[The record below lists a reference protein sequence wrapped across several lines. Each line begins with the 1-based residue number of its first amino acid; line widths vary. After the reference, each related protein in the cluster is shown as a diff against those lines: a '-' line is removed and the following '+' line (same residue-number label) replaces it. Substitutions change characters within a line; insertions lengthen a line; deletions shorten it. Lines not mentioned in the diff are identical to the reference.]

1 MGLEMMTMEQLDLM
15 IGLVEERM
23 GLHQRVLDGLFQLK
37 EAHTQKKTII
47 PNRAQEQNQNP
58 EGYKYYASRDRIH
71 KSIIALGVSSTVGE
85 IKADL
90 ETRFRIK
97 AKTSDIQALLKNNPG
112 MIESV
117 ADDRWLAIRRPDD
130 E

>member
-1 MGLEMMTMEQLDLM
+1 MSLAMMTRDQLDLL
-15 IGLVEERM
+15 IALIEEQLAKLERI
-23 GLHQRVLDGLFQLK
+23 HDGLLK
-37 EAHTQKKTII
+37 AKQIHTQKKAIVPKRT
-47 PNRAQEQNQNP
+47 QKQNQNP
-58 EGYKYYASRDRIH
+58 KEYKYYASRDRIH
-71 KSIIALGVSSTVGE
+71 ESIIALGVSSTVGE

-97 AKTSDIQALLKNNPG
+97 AKTSDIEALLKNNPT
-112 MIESV
+112 MFELV